1 MSQVMPSFDALVLK
15 DELIQARVGAS
26 FEQHLRKLPPATTAL
41 VAVCVLMHL
50 ATGVSDLLLGQTNL
64 LGVIVDA
71 RSTPSLLLFGAR
83 EHGMVA
89 GGELWRL
96 MSCVFLHADGLH
108 ILLNGV
114 ALFGL
119 GRLCEAVWGGLRMSV
134 IFVVAGLAGSVLS
147 QAGGVELSVGASG
160 GVFGLLG
167 AGAVFGFKAKNQLPA
182 GLRRVFGRG
191 LVPWIVLN
199 LAIGLFVPRIDN
211 LGHLGG
217 LIGGVILAPLLADR
231 VLPSSQASSW
241 VDGFLG
247 VGLGAIL
254 AVTLGQVIRELIW
267 VGLGVG

>member
-1 MSQVMPSFDALVLK
+1 MSQAIPSFDALVLK

-26 FEQHLRKLPPATTAL
+26 FERQLRKMPPATTAL
-41 VAVCVLMHL
+41 VAACLLMHL
-50 ATGVSDLLLGQTNL
+50 AAGVSDLLMGQTEL

-71 RSTPSLLLFGAR
+71 RSTPSLLLFGGR

-96 MSCVFLHADGLH
+96 LSCVFLHADGLH

-119 GRLCEAVWGGLRMSV
+119 GRLCEAVWGSLRMSV

-217 LIGGVILAPLLADR
+217 LIGGVILALILADR
-231 VLPSSQASSW
+231 VLPSSQASSR

-247 VGLGAIL
+247 VSLGAVL
-254 AVTLGQVIRELIW
+254 ALTLGQVIRELLW